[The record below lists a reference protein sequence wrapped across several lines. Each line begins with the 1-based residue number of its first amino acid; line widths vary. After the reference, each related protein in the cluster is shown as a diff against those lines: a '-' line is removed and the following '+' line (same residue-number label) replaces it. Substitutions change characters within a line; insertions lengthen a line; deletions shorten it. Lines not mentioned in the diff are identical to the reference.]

1 MSLSGNLRTMPF
13 ADLLQFVS
21 SNQSTGTLQVRSQQV
36 VKRIL
41 FEKGK
46 IISSSSSDPRDYLG
60 HFLVSQG
67 LIIEE
72 DLRIAMEVQR
82 SSKMLLGKILVM
94 SGKIPEQEMV
104 RLLKL
109 KTEETVFTL
118 FLWNEGEFT
127 FYHDEFI
134 NRLYV
139 RIALDP
145 QALIFEGVM
154 RRDEWERIRQ
164 VFPSNHV
171 ILKRTAQ
178 APETLESENLQ
189 AKMIYGLVDEKRT
202 IEDIALAAHC
212 LEYPASRILFQ
223 LYDAGYLIVAQ
234 ILASPPGTR
243 EIAGGD
249 HSTTQMLNLGR
260 ELLQKKQFEEALD
273 ILREIKPSAE
283 NYQTHVIPL
292 IEIAEKETV
301 REIYLRYVRP
311 DQVLRVQVTLDRV
324 STLELTP
331 QEGFVLSRMDGSW
344 DVNSILSITP
354 MKEVDVLR
362 VIKKLMNRGI
372 IGMK

>member
-1 MSLSGNLRTMPF
+1 MPF

>member
-1 MSLSGNLRTMPF
+1 MPF
-13 ADLLQFVS
+13 ADLLQFVN
-21 SNQSTGTLQVRSQQV
+21 SNQSTGTLQVRNQQV

-67 LIIEE
+67 LISEE

-109 KTEETVFTL
+109 KTEETIYTL
-118 FLWNEGEFT
+118 FLWSEGEFT

-154 RRDEWERIRQ
+154 RQDEWERIRQ
-164 VFPSNHV
+164 VFPNNNV
-171 ILKRTAQ
+171 VLKRTAA

-189 AKMIYGLVDEKRT
+189 AKMIYDLVDEKRT
-202 IEDIALAAHC
+202 IEDISLAAHC
-212 LEYPASRILFQ
+212 LEYPACRILFQ
-223 LYDAGYLIVAQ
+223 LYDAGYLIVSQ
-234 ILASPPGTR
+234 ILSSSR
-243 EIAGGD
+243 ERSIAGGD

-260 ELLQKKQFEEALD
+260 ELIQKKQFEEALD
-273 ILREIKPSAE
+273 ILREIKPSTD

-292 IEIAEKETV
+292 IEMAEKETV
-301 REIYLRYVRP
+301 REIYLRFVRP
-311 DQVLRVQVTLDRV
+311 DQVLRLLVTLDRV
-324 STLELTP
+324 STMELTP

-344 DVNSILSITP
+344 DVSSILSITP

-372 IGMK
+372 IGNK